1 MAKSS
6 RSQKYLKRADTYLV
20 LDTMHKRVN
29 KMCISLGIPQDP
41 KSYVYFDLALLSVPQ
56 GERRKILKQ
65 IFSRWGTDIKL
76 EHEPYLLT
84 LEKFTKKVLE
94 GFE

>member
-1 MAKSS
+1 
-6 RSQKYLKRADTYLV
+6 
-20 LDTMHKRVN
+20 
-29 KMCISLGIPQDP
+29 
-41 KSYVYFDLALLSVPQ
+41 VYFDLALLSIPQ

-65 IFSRWGTDIKL
+65 IFSKWGTDIKL

>member
-6 RSQKYLKRADTYLV
+6 RSFNYTKRSDVYFM
-20 LDTMHKRVN
+20 LDTMQKRVN

-41 KSYVYFDLALLSVPQ
+41 KVWVYFDFALIHMEER
-56 GERRKILKQ
+56 ERRKILKQ
-65 IFSRWGTDIKL
+65 IFSKWGTDLKL